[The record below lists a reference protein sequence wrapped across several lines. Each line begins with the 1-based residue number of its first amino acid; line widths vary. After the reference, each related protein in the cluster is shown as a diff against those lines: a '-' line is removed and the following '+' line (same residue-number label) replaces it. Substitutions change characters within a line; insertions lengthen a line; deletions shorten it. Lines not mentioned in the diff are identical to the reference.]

1 MYLLG
6 MVRKVVKV
14 KTYPEATDTLPAG
27 DFILKSIPTG
37 VPEADS
43 FVKDSHL
50 LLEALLESVKA
61 YFGVTAPHVVAEWK
75 EWIKLCPKN
84 DYVEDYIRDHPLYI
98 PLRETLFG
106 DKRTE
111 AVVIDA
117 AETGTTFQ
125 TMPCVSMG
133 QRRDV
138 SSVPIAEYETA
149 TGNIRSAPI
158 ERQRK

>member
-1 MYLLG
+1 
-6 MVRKVVKV
+6 MVRKVVRV

-27 DFILKSIPTG
+27 DFIMKSLPVG
-37 VPEADS
+37 VPEADA

-50 LLEALLESVKA
+50 LLESLLASVKA
-61 YFGVTAPHVVAEWK
+61 YFSVTAPHVVTEWE

-84 DYVEDYIRDHPLYI
+84 DYVEDYIVDHPLHI

-111 AVVIDA
+111 AIISSA
-117 AETGTTFQ
+117 AETGTAFQ

-138 SSVPIAEYETA
+138 SSVAIAEFEVA
-149 TGNIRSAPI
+149 TGIIRNAPI
-158 ERQRK
+158 ERERK